1 MKTRTRILA
10 TLGPATN
17 SYEMILALARAG
29 ASGFRLNFSHGSAS
43 DHKKRVDHIRKIER
57 EIGRPIP
64 IVADLQGPKIRIG
77 DIENNEILLNMG
89 DKIHFDLDPTP
100 GNNKR
105 IPLLHKEVFESVKPG
120 DRLVLDD
127 GNIHLQIK
135 DVSFGF
141 LQSEVLIGGKLS
153 SKKGISFPDTR
164 IFLPSL
170 TKKDLSDLDTA
181 LELNVEYI
189 ALSFVQH
196 PDDLIE
202 ARKKIGNN
210 CGLIAKIEKPG
221 ALDHLEEIIK
231 QSDLVMV
238 ARGDLGVELPPET
251 VPIQQRRILVE
262 AIGQGR
268 PVIIAT
274 QMLESMCNNSLPTR
288 AETSDVANA
297 VYGLADTLMLSGE
310 TAIGKYPVETVSMMY
325 KIISRIEQEPS
336 WLEKAARNPQL
347 GKPSIPDAV
356 TLAAHEIAEKINAA
370 CIVTH
375 TQSGST
381 TLRASRQRR
390 KTPIV
395 SLTPSIKTA
404 RRLMLAWGVT
414 PDIRKNFE
422 LPSEMVRAAVD
433 VASQQEGVST
443 GDPIVITAG
452 VPLLDQGTTNLLRVE
467 KIKDRK

>member
-153 SKKGISFPDTR
+153 
-164 IFLPSL
+164 
-170 TKKDLSDLDTA
+170 
-181 LELNVEYI
+181 
-189 ALSFVQH
+189 
-196 PDDLIE
+196 
-202 ARKKIGNN
+202 
-210 CGLIAKIEKPG
+210 
-221 ALDHLEEIIK
+221 
-231 QSDLVMV
+231 
-238 ARGDLGVELPPET
+238 
-251 VPIQQRRILVE
+251 
-262 AIGQGR
+262 
-268 PVIIAT
+268 
-274 QMLESMCNNSLPTR
+274 
-288 AETSDVANA
+288 
-297 VYGLADTLMLSGE
+297 
-310 TAIGKYPVETVSMMY
+310 
-325 KIISRIEQEPS
+325 
-336 WLEKAARNPQL
+336 
-347 GKPSIPDAV
+347 
-356 TLAAHEIAEKINAA
+356 
-370 CIVTH
+370 
-375 TQSGST
+375 
-381 TLRASRQRR
+381 
-390 KTPIV
+390 
-395 SLTPSIKTA
+395 
-404 RRLMLAWGVT
+404 
-414 PDIRKNFE
+414 
-422 LPSEMVRAAVD
+422 
-433 VASQQEGVST
+433 
-443 GDPIVITAG
+443 
-452 VPLLDQGTTNLLRVE
+452 
-467 KIKDRK
+467 

>member
-1 MKTRTRILA
+1 
-10 TLGPATN
+10 
-17 SYEMILALARAG
+17 
-29 ASGFRLNFSHGSAS
+29 
-43 DHKKRVDHIRKIER
+43 
-57 EIGRPIP
+57 
-64 IVADLQGPKIRIG
+64 
-77 DIENNEILLNMG
+77 
-89 DKIHFDLDPTP
+89 
-100 GNNKR
+100 
-105 IPLLHKEVFESVKPG
+105 
-120 DRLVLDD
+120 
-127 GNIHLQIK
+127 
-135 DVSFGF
+135 
-141 LQSEVLIGGKLS
+141 
-153 SKKGISFPDTR
+153 
-164 IFLPSL
+164 
-170 TKKDLSDLDTA
+170 
-181 LELNVEYI
+181 
-189 ALSFVQH
+189 
-196 PDDLIE
+196 
-202 ARKKIGNN
+202 
-210 CGLIAKIEKPG
+210 
-221 ALDHLEEIIK
+221 
-231 QSDLVMV
+231 
-238 ARGDLGVELPPET
+238 
-251 VPIQQRRILVE
+251 
-262 AIGQGR
+262 
-268 PVIIAT
+268 
-274 QMLESMCNNSLPTR
+274 CNNSLPTR